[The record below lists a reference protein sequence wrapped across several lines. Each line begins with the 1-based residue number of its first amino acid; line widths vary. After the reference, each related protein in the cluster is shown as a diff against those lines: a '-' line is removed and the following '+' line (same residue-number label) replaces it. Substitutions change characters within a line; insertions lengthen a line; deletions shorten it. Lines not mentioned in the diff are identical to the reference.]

1 MRYLR
6 PIPKRLLPDDMLVWV
21 PDGDGGFCSPARL
34 VRHVR
39 FERVEAVADDPH
51 RCADGGSGVVYVDGC
66 NSAGAFEVPAGSRVL
81 VGAGPSVFVRSCKR
95 CAVIRGVVHHWE
107 LEVG

>member
-6 PIPKRLLPDDMLVWV
+6 PTPRRLLPDDMLVWA
-21 PDGDGGFCSPARL
+21 PDGAGGFAAVRMI
-34 VRHVR
+34 RHVR
-39 FERVEAVADDPH
+39 FEREESVADDPH
-51 RCADGGSGVVYVDGC
+51 RSADGGHGTVFVDAV

-81 VGAGPSVFVRSCKR
+81 VGAGPAVFVKTCKR
-95 CAVIRGVVHHWE
+95 CCVIRGQVHHWE

>member
-6 PIPKRLLPDDMLVWV
+6 PIPKRLLPDDMLVWE
-21 PDGDGGFCSPARL
+21 PDGNGGFKAAKM

-39 FERVEAVADDPH
+39 FECEQSVVDDPH
-51 RCADGGSGVVYVDGC
+51 RSADGGHGVVFVDGT
-66 NSAGAFEVPAGSRVL
+66 NSAGAFEIPAGSRVL
-81 VGAGPSVFVRSCKR
+81 VGANPAMFVRACKR

-107 LEVG
+107 LEVA

>member
-6 PIPKRLLPDDMLVWV
+6 PIPKRLLPDDMLVW
-21 PDGDGGFCSPARL
+21 PADGKGGFGQTRM

-39 FERVEAVADDPH
+39 FEFAQAVADEAH
-51 RCADGGSGVVYVDGC
+51 CSADGGKGVVYVDSV
-66 NSAGAFEVPAGSRVL
+66 NSAGAFEIPAGSRVI
-81 VGAGPSVFVRSCKR
+81 VGSSPSMFVKACKR
-95 CAVIRGVVHHWE
+95 CVVIRGEVHHWE